1 MVRPTSLSRR
11 WGERTRYAL
20 YAVRHSPLSLIGFL
34 IVITLA
40 LVAILAPWIAPYDP
54 YKLSIADRLQ
64 PPSWKHLAGT
74 DIVGRDLLSRVIY
87 GTRISF
93 LVGIA
98 VVAISITVGVFLAA
112 IAGFYG
118 GVLDM
123 VLMRITDG
131 FLAIPGFALAM
142 VAAAVFKPSL
152 FNMIWAIT
160 LDSWTWNARIVRAEV
175 LRLRNAD
182 FVLVQKA
189 LGAGP
194 MRMIFLHIIPNC
206 MGPILVQASLQLG
219 LTILAS
225 AGLSFLGLGVQPPLP
240 DWGLMVAEGRTYL
253 PGRWWLVT
261 FPGLAIFLLVTGF
274 LLAGDGIRDLVEREV
289 S

>member
-1 MVRPTSLSRR
+1 
-11 WGERTRYAL
+11 
-20 YAVRHSPLSLIGFL
+20 
-34 IVITLA
+34 
-40 LVAILAPWIAPYDP
+40 
-54 YKLSIADRLQ
+54 
-64 PPSWKHLAGT
+64 
-74 DIVGRDLLSRVIY
+74 
-87 GTRISF
+87 
-93 LVGIA
+93 
-98 VVAISITVGVFLAA
+98 
-112 IAGFYG
+112 
-118 GVLDM
+118 
-123 VLMRITDG
+123 
-131 FLAIPGFALAM
+131 M
-142 VAAAVFKPSL
+142 VAAAVFRPSL

-160 LDSWTWNARIVRAEV
+160 LVSWTWNARIVRAEV

-182 FVLVQKA
+182 FILVQKA

-194 MRMIFLHIIPNC
+194 MRMMFLHIIPNC
-206 MGPILVQASLQLG
+206 MGPILVQASLQFG

-261 FPGLAIFLLVTGF
+261 FPGVAIFLLVTGF